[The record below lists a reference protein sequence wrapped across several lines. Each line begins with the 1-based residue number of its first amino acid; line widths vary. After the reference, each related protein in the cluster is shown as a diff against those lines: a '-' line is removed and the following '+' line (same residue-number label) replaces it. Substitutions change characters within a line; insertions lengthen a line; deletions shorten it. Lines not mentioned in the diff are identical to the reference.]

1 MKDDDL
7 PELTDEMLVELRTS
21 NQDLHLGPA
30 KVKPLNKSW
39 AEVHGPKPPG
49 LAIRALDAT
58 VAVLGIGT
66 LYLMLNVWIWI
77 FTS

>member
-1 MKDDDL
+1 MDNDDL

-39 AEVHGPKPPG
+39 ADTYGPKPPG
-49 LAIRALDAT
+49 PAIRALDIT
-58 VAVLGIGT
+58 IAVLGIGT
-66 LYLMLNVWIWI
+66 LYLILNVWIWI